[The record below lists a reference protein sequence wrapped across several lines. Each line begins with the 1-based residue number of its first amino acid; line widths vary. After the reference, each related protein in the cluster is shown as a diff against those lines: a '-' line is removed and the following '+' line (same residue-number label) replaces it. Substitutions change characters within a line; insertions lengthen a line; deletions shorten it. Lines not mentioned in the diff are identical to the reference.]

1 MHPQTTLKL
10 ARQRRDDAKRL
21 LADGV
26 DPSHH
31 RKVQKLSQVMTFELV
46 AREWLE
52 LQSNKPGMV
61 TIEKARWVLETFV
74 YPHLGSKPVSQ
85 IAAPDLLAVLR
96 KIEARGTIE
105 TAHRTKQRV
114 GQVLRY
120 AIATGRVTRDVS
132 VDLRGALA
140 PIVTKNHAA
149 ITEPARIGELLR
161 SIDGYVGQPVTHAAL
176 KLAPLV
182 FVRPGELRQAEWKEF
197 DLANA
202 EWRIPG
208 HKMKMR
214 TPHVVPLSQ
223 QAVQILRDLQ
233 PLTGRSPY
241 VFPSLRSRQR
251 PMSNNTINASR
262 RLGYSGEEMTAH
274 GFRAMAS
281 TSLNEQGW
289 PPDVIELQLAHMERN
304 KVRAAYNRAQR
315 LAERR
320 KMMQAWADYLDCL
333 RAPPKSND
341 S

>member
-1 MHPQTTLKL
+1 
-10 ARQRRDDAKRL
+10 
-21 LADGV
+21 
-26 DPSHH
+26 
-31 RKVQKLSQVMTFELV
+31 
-46 AREWLE
+46 
-52 LQSNKPGMV
+52 
-61 TIEKARWVLETFV
+61 
-74 YPHLGSKPVSQ
+74 
-85 IAAPDLLAVLR
+85 
-96 KIEARGTIE
+96 
-105 TAHRTKQRV
+105 
-114 GQVLRY
+114 
-120 AIATGRVTRDVS
+120 
-132 VDLRGALA
+132 
-140 PIVTKNHAA
+140 
-149 ITEPARIGELLR
+149 
-161 SIDGYVGQPVTHAAL
+161 
-176 KLAPLV
+176 
-182 FVRPGELRQAEWKEF
+182 
-197 DLANA
+197 
-202 EWRIPG
+202 
-208 HKMKMR
+208 MKMR
-214 TPHVVPLSQ
+214 KPHVVPLSL

-251 PMSNNTINASR
+251 AMSNNTINASLR